1 MLSPLSRGL
10 PPPRSQ
16 WELLEV
22 GGRGADLS
30 LCSSCPHRT
39 HPPSH
44 PRSRSRGGGIKPQS
58 GGGWATEDP
67 DCTPP
72 NGAPREGVYDPLR
85 PPTKGSN
92 TPLRRLCGCGEAQ
105 KRAAIAQLPPHHGG
119 VRAFRAPHRTAPRGS
134 TAGGSEPKGAEL
146 LRGGGMGPPWAE
158 PHQSRG
164 GGWAGFALLPRSPAA
179 PPPHLSMA
187 VQPAISRGAS
197 PTAPRSSA
205 EKTKSSHSSWGAPN
219 APCKQRPP
227 LGAWEGNAERG
238 AHPAP
243 PRRPAAPPRPM
254 QASMAALLLLLLL
267 LLRPRGADG
276 PPWQPAMRSVL
287 SAALPFAHAEH
298 GALHMATQHR
308 AAAAHSP
315 RVDGPI
321 SEAEWG

>member
-22 GGRGADLS
+22 GGRGAERS

-92 TPLRRLCGCGEAQ
+92 TPLRRLCGCGGAQ

-164 GGWAGFALLPRSPAA
+164 GGGGPGSPSFRAAPQPPLRTFQWRFSPRSAGAHRP
-179 PPPHLSMA
+179 LR
-187 VQPAISRGAS
+187 RGAARRKQS
-197 PTAPRSSA
+197 PPTAPGGLRTLRA
-205 EKTKSSHSSWGAPN
+205 NNAHRWAPGR
-219 APCKQRPP
+219 AMLSEELTQ
-227 LGAWEGNAERG
+227 
-238 AHPAP
+238 H
-243 PRRPAAPPRPM
+243 
-254 QASMAALLLLLLL
+254 
-267 LLRPRGADG
+267 PRGALR
-276 PPWQPAMRSVL
+276 PP
-287 SAALPFAHAEH
+287 H
-298 GALHMATQHR
+298 GQCRPRWLLCFCFCFCGRVAQTALHG
-308 AAAAHSP
+308 SP
-315 RVDGPI
+315 RCALCSAPLFPSPTQSTEHFIWPRSTARPRLTAHVWTAP
-321 SEAEWG
+321 

>member
-22 GGRGADLS
+22 GGRGADRS

-92 TPLRRLCGCGEAQ
+92 TPLRRLCGCGGAQ

-164 GGWAGFALLPRSPAA
+164 GGVGR
-179 PPPHLSMA
+179 
-187 VQPAISRGAS
+187 V
-197 PTAPRSSA
+197 
-205 EKTKSSHSSWGAPN
+205 
-219 APCKQRPP
+219 RPP
-227 LGAWEGNAERG
+227 SAQPCSPPSAPFNGGSARDRPGRIARCAAEQRGENKVLPQLLGGSE
-238 AHPAP
+238 
-243 PRRPAAPPRPM
+243 
-254 QASMAALLLLLLL
+254 
-267 LLRPRGADG
+267 
-276 PPWQPAMRSVL
+276 RSVQTTPTVGRL
-287 SAALPFAHAEH
+287 
-298 GALHMATQHR
+298 GGQC
-308 AAAAHSP
+308 
-315 RVDGPI
+315 
-321 SEAEWG
+321 

>member
-22 GGRGADLS
+22 GGRGAERS

-92 TPLRRLCGCGEAQ
+92 TPLRRLCGCGGAQ

-119 VRAFRAPHRTAPRGS
+119 SGRSEPPTVLRPAGAQPEGRSPKGQSCSGGGEWAPHGLSLTR
-134 TAGGSEPKGAEL
+134 AG
-146 LRGGGMGPPWAE
+146 
-158 PHQSRG
+158 G

-187 VQPAISRGAS
+187 VQPAFSRGAS
-197 PTAPRSSA
+197 PAAPRSSA

-243 PRRPAAPPRPM
+243 PWRPAAPPRPM